1 MGTITW
7 NNLINKEKFYT
18 VKEKYGRVASWAIW
32 ANQDEKPT
40 SNMGDLTVLDPEI
53 NKNLL
58 SELNPNVVLVA
69 LNFSEN
75 VDHKPFENFH
85 AGGKFQDYK
94 TRYAI
99 RDSPY
104 WGGYMTDIIKN
115 HPEKKSKELV
125 KYLKTHPDEVQSN
138 VESFRQELR
147 DIGAE
152 KPKLVAFG
160 RAVHDI
166 LKKNLPEFE
175 IVKIPHYTA
184 WNYNNKDE
192 YRKRVRQLIREHE
205 TDG

>member
-1 MGTITW
+1 MITR
-7 NNLINKEKFYT
+7 EKFDF
-18 VKEKYGRVASWAIW
+18 VKKKYGPVASWAIW
-32 ANQDEKPT
+32 AHEGKKAK

-69 LNFSEN
+69 LNFPEN

-147 DIGAE
+147 DIGVE

-160 RAVHDI
+160 NDVYDI
-166 LKKNLPEFE
+166 LKRNLPKFE
-175 IVKIPHYTA
+175 IVKIPHYA
-184 WNYNNKDE
+184 HFISKE
-192 YRKRVRQLIREHE
+192 KYREQVKTTLQNF
-205 TDG
+205 

>member
-1 MGTITW
+1 MITR
-7 NNLINKEKFYT
+7 EKFDSI
-18 VKEKYGRVASWAIW
+18 KKKYSRVASWAIW
-32 ANQDEKPT
+32 AHEDEEPK

-58 SELNPNVVLVA
+58 SELNPNVVLVG
-69 LNFSEN
+69 LNFSED

-85 AGGKFQDYK
+85 AGGKFTDFK
-94 TRYAI
+94 TRYAL

-115 HPEKKSKELV
+115 HPEKKSDELV

-147 DIGAE
+147 DIGVE

-160 RAVHDI
+160 NDVYDI
-166 LKKNLPEFE
+166 LKRNLPEFE
-175 IVKIPHYTA
+175 VVKIPHYA
-184 WNYNNKDE
+184 HFISKE
-192 YRKRVRQLIREHE
+192 KYREQVKTTLQNF
-205 TDG
+205 

>member
-7 NNLINKEKFYT
+7 NNLITKEKFYS

-32 ANQDEKPT
+32 AHEDEEPK

-115 HPEKKSKELV
+115 RPEKKSKELV
-125 KYLKTHPDEVQSN
+125 KYLETHPDEVQSN

-160 RAVHDI
+160 RAVYDI
-166 LKKNLPEFE
+166 LKRNLPEFE
-175 IVKIPHYTA
+175 IVKITHYA
-184 WNYNNKDE
+184 HFMSKE
-192 YRKRVRQLIREHE
+192 KYREELKRSV
-205 TDG
+205 